1 MSVSLIQNDFRSEVL
16 NQHKEKISGIGTINV
31 RDVLKEV
38 SNKKKDVLKDFL
50 SLRDQVNE
58 KKDLIEELFEKS
70 QKYRMQMKKLGSKK
84 ELEEKLAELEDIQAS
99 ESISL
104 NEEKEIMKEI
114 SDIKKSIPFA
124 AYLFSSLI

>member
-1 MSVSLIQNDFRSEVL
+1 MNVSLIQNDFRSEVL